1 MNAFDG
7 VVDVHGKFVGQLHVL
22 PRAYIREVPAYE
34 CVELV
39 REDLIEHFQVLMEI
53 CTRQDVE
60 ITKEFTLDVYNT
72 VKRIHNNM
80 DATAAI
86 SEAVKTVGP
95 DNEFLLFKV
104 FLDKVADDSVKELKP
119 RWINRL
125 AGVDVWLESHVR
137 TAIIYVRWDD
147 KE

>member
-1 MNAFDG
+1 
-7 VVDVHGKFVGQLHVL
+7 
-22 PRAYIREVPAYE
+22 
-34 CVELV
+34 
-39 REDLIEHFQVLMEI
+39 MEI
-53 CTRQDVE
+53 TR
-60 ITKEFTLDVYNT
+60 EFTLDVYNT

-147 KE
+147 TE

>member
-1 MNAFDG
+1 
-7 VVDVHGKFVGQLHVL
+7 
-22 PRAYIREVPAYE
+22 
-34 CVELV
+34 
-39 REDLIEHFQVLMEI
+39 
-53 CTRQDVE
+53 VE

-72 VKRIHNNM
+72 VKRIHNKM
-80 DATAAI
+80 DATTATA
-86 SEAVKTVGP
+86 EAVKTVGP

-104 FLDKVADDSVKELKP
+104 FLDKVADESVKELKP

>member
-1 MNAFDG
+1 VFDEILAYKF
-7 VVDVHGKFVGQLHVL
+7 DTFVGGHLTD
-22 PRAYIREVPAYE
+22 IG
-34 CVELV
+34 
-39 REDLIEHFQVLMEI
+39 
-53 CTRQDVE
+53 TRQDVE

-72 VKRIHNNM
+72 VKRVHNNM
-80 DATAAI
+80 DSTAAI

>member
-1 MNAFDG
+1 
-7 VVDVHGKFVGQLHVL
+7 
-22 PRAYIREVPAYE
+22 
-34 CVELV
+34 
-39 REDLIEHFQVLMEI
+39 
-53 CTRQDVE
+53 VE
-60 ITKEFTLDVYNT
+60 ITKEFTLDIYNT

-104 FLDKVADDSVKELKP
+104 FLDKVADDSVKELNP

-125 AGVDVWLESHVR
+125 AWCGCL
-137 TAIIYVRWDD
+137 A
-147 KE
+147 